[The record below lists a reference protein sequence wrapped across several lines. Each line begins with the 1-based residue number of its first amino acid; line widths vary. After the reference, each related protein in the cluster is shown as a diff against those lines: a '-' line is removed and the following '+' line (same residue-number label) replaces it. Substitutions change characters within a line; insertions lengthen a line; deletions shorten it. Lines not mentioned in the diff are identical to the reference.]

1 MLRVDFDARSAEA
14 ALDIIVKGAQAAVRP
29 AAQAA
34 AQVLYDEA
42 RARCPV
48 SDHAHFFYGKNSKKS
63 GVRYYFEPGSLRD
76 SIYQAF
82 SKDNSSEFGGGYRNA
97 TYHIAWNHR
106 KVPYGHMVEFGTSRA
121 AAHPF
126 LRPAYD
132 AKVQIALAA
141 ARGTFAKR
149 LKAEVPGIT

>member
-1 MLRVDFDARSAEA
+1 MCPPAELGDSVHRRSPVLPKLLVGVVGRAGLE
-14 ALDIIVKGAQAAVRP
+14 P
-29 AAQAA
+29 AT
-34 AQVLYDEA
+34 
-42 RARCPV
+42 
-48 SDHAHFFYGKNSKKS
+48 
-63 GVRYYFEPGSLRD
+63 VRYYFEPGSLRD

-97 TYHIAWNHR
+97 TFHVAWNHR

-121 AAHPF
+121 PAHPF

-132 AKVQIALAA
+132 AKVQITLTA

-149 LKAEVPGIT
+149 LKAEVPGIS